1 MKNNLRL
8 EPLCK
13 RIEGAPIELLDK
25 LIGEFRCE
33 RDSDVER
40 FLHNTAIGNE
50 RKGHSRT
57 FLYLGEDSCETH
69 IAAFFSIAIAVTD
82 FHVVSKSRKKKIL
95 DYSTPGRDSH
105 DYFGG
110 LLVAQLARSDMY
122 GHGDISGQ
130 ELIWAA
136 ESIINSG
143 REYVGGS
150 IIYLDC
156 KKPLIDFYMNNG
168 YDLVHREPFSS
179 GYFKMFKLLPEI
191 F

>member
-1 MKNNLRL
+1 MKSDLKL

-13 RIEGAPIELLDK
+13 RMETAPIELLDR
-25 LIGEFRCE
+25 LIGEFHCE
-33 RDSDVER
+33 RDFDVEA
-40 FLHNTAIGNE
+40 FLHHTAVRNE
-50 RKGHSRT
+50 QKGHSRT
-57 FLYLGEDSCETH
+57 FLYLSEDSRETH
-69 IAAFFSIAIAVTD
+69 IAAFFSIAIAITD
-82 FHVVSKSRKKKIL
+82 FNVVSKNRKRKIL

-122 GHGDISGQ
+122 GHEDISGQ

-136 ESIINSG
+136 EDIIDSG
-143 REYVGGS
+143 RVFVGGS

-156 KKPLIDFYMNNG
+156 KEPLIDFYVGNG
-168 YDLVHREPFSS
+168 YDLVHKAPFSS
-179 GYFKMFKLLPEI
+179 GYFKMFKVLPEI

>member
-1 MKNNLRL
+1 MRSDLKL

-13 RIEGAPIELLDK
+13 RIEAAPTELLDK
-25 LIGEFRCE
+25 LIGEFHCE
-33 RDSDVER
+33 QDSEVEA
-40 FLHNTAIGNE
+40 FFHHIAIRNE
-50 RKGHSRT
+50 QKGHSRT
-57 FLYLGEDSCETH
+57 FLYLSEDSRETH

-82 FHVVSKSRKKKIL
+82 FNVVSKSRKKKIL

-122 GHGDISGQ
+122 GHEDISGQ

-136 ESIINSG
+136 ESIIDSG
-143 REYVGGS
+143 REFVGGS

-156 KKPLIDFYMNNG
+156 KEPLIDFYRGNG
-168 YDLVHREPFSS
+168 YDLVYSEPFSS
-179 GYFKMFKLLPEI
+179 SYFKMFKVLPEI